1 MRYLFPTGK
10 GYQRKW
16 LGQDVLSGVVIAAV
30 SIPISMGYAQ
40 IAGLPAVY
48 GLYGS
53 LLPVIL
59 FALLSTSPQFIFG
72 VDAAP
77 AAMIGGV
84 LGGMGIAMGSAE
96 AERVVPVLTFY
107 VGIWLLLFA
116 LLRAGRVL
124 RFVSTSVMGGFI
136 SGICCTIILMQL
148 PKLMGGTAGTGELPE
163 LVRHLA
169 GVQVHPL
176 SLGLGAAALVILLA
190 AKRLRPKFP
199 MAIVVMGLGALATV
213 LFDLPGHGVA
223 CLGAVEPGLPALHL
237 PDWSAVS
244 LTEGLG
250 SSLPVAV
257 VIMAETLLAESSFA
271 MRDGYEIRDS
281 QELLAFAAA
290 NLGAG
295 MVGCCPVN
303 GSVSRSSMN
312 VQYRGKTQA
321 VSLVAAAGMAAVLL
335 WGSGLI
341 RLLPVPVLT
350 AIVISALL
358 GAVEFDMAHRLLR
371 ADRKELAIFLAA
383 FLGVLVLG
391 TIYGVVIGVLLSFV
405 DVIRRASQPSRELLG
420 VISGQPGFYP
430 LGRMSQAHPLEGVAL
445 YRFSG
450 GLFFAN
456 IDRFQKDVE
465 NCVKPGI
472 RAVIVDA
479 SGIVSVDL
487 TSAERLVLLYRRL
500 EDQGVRL
507 YLTEHIGQVNDE
519 LRRFGAGE
527 LIEEGAVRRTLYA
540 ALEDCGAG
548 GLRRRRGRGEAV
560 DPGGGTLYGAGAA
573 AADAGTGVGLRR
585 GGPEQAGCHD
595 GTGFADAEGD
605 EAGAAGAGAGV
616 PAGAGPVAG
625 RDRPGRRF
633 AASGG
638 ASGGAF
644 PAAGAVGGCG
654 AAGAGAGAGTGDGG
668 AAASTPGDRFVSGGP
683 SRGTGAAVPAEV
695 SGGGPAHP
703 RTAPAAASADGG

>member
-107 VGIWLLLFA
+107 VGVWLLLFA

-163 LVRHLA
+163 LVRHLVR
-169 GVQVHPL
+169 VQVHPL

-250 SSLPVAV
+250 NSLPVAV

-405 DVIRRASQPSRELLG
+405 DVIRRVSQPSRELLG

-500 EDQGVRL
+500 KEQGVRL

-540 ALEDCGAG
+540 AQELEWAYGEEAQSKLDAMTGQVLQTLEETKPEQREQELESLLERGRWQGVIDRDAILQHLEEHLAELSRLLERSEDAVLLELEQERERVTEA
-548 GLRRRRGRGEAV
+548 LRRQHPEIASYLAAHREELEQRFQRKYPEA
-560 DPGGGTLYGAGAA
+560 ARHIHE
-573 AADAGTGVGLRR
+573 LRQR
-585 GGPEQAGCHD
+585 LHQPPEEETKEQ
-595 GTGFADAEGD
+595 
-605 EAGAAGAGAGV
+605 
-616 PAGAGPVAG
+616 
-625 RDRPGRRF
+625 R
-633 AASGG
+633 
-638 ASGGAF
+638 
-644 PAAGAVGGCG
+644 
-654 AAGAGAGAGTGDGG
+654 
-668 AAASTPGDRFVSGGP
+668 
-683 SRGTGAAVPAEV
+683 
-695 SGGGPAHP
+695 
-703 RTAPAAASADGG
+703 